1 MARGPRHGDDDKPS
15 PPGED
20 PAFAG
25 LTNPFLWPIMAA
37 AGSANLLSALF
48 GGFQRA
54 PGEASARPPA
64 TWTTP
69 HTIALELPTMR
80 LREFTR
86 DPSAR
91 ATLICGP
98 YALHGANVVD
108 FAPGHSMVETL
119 QQEGLARI
127 HVTDWRSATA
137 EMRHFS
143 IDTYLADL
151 NVAVDE
157 ISESGGSG
165 DGPALVD
172 LIGVCQGGWLA
183 LLYAAR
189 FPRKIGRLVIAGAPV
204 DVSAAESAVSRLVN
218 SLPDEA
224 FAQIVR
230 QGEGLVLGRHI
241 LEMWPSP
248 VMSSDAAEILQL
260 SPDLDDA
267 RARELVG
274 RFDAWNAWTVDLPGA
289 YYLQVVEW
297 LFRGNRIAKGTFP
310 ALGHPVDLAAITH
323 PLLLLAGRDD
333 RIVAP
338 EQLLAAA
345 RLVSSTPEI
354 VVAPCGHL
362 SLFMGRRTLTEIW
375 PRIAR
380 FLAGEGEP
388 RETFPRAADLG
399 DDAAK

>member
-1 MARGPRHGDDDKPS
+1 MARGPRHGDDEKPF
-15 PPGED
+15 PAGED

-25 LTNPFLWPIMAA
+25 LTNPFLWPMLAA
-37 AGSANLLSALF
+37 TGSASLLSAFF
-48 GGFQRA
+48 GGLQRA
-54 PGEASARPPA
+54 PSEPSARAPA

-69 HTIALELPTMR
+69 HAVALELPTMR
-80 LREFTR
+80 LREFTK

-91 ATLICGP
+91 STLICGP
-98 YALHGANVVD
+98 FALHGANVVD

-119 QQEGLARI
+119 HREGLARI

-157 ISESGGSG
+157 IGGFAGSG
-165 DGPALVD
+165 DGAAPVD

-189 FPRKIGRLVIAGAPV
+189 FPRKIGKLVIAGAPV
-204 DVSAAESAVSRLVN
+204 DVSAAESALSRLVN
-218 SLPDEA
+218 SLPEEA
-224 FAQIVR
+224 FVQIVR
-230 QGEGLVLGRHI
+230 QGDGLVLGRHI
-241 LEMWPSP
+241 LDMWPTP

-260 SPDLDDA
+260 PPDLDAA
-267 RARELVG
+267 RAQDLAK

-289 YYLQVVEW
+289 YYLQVVDW
-297 LFRGNRIAKGTFP
+297 LYRGNRIAKGTFP
-310 ALGHPVDLAAITH
+310 ALGHPADLTAITH

-345 RLVSSTPEI
+345 RLVSRAPEI
-354 VVAPCGHL
+354 IVAPCGHL
-362 SLFMGRRTLTEIW
+362 SLFMGGRTLTEIW

-380 FLAGEGEP
+380 FLAGDGKP
-388 RETFPRAADLG
+388 REANSCAPAPG
-399 DDAAK
+399 DDAAE

>member
-1 MARGPRHGDDDKPS
+1 MAKMRNGDDEKFLPER
-15 PPGED
+15 ED

-25 LTNPFLWPIMAA
+25 PANPFLWPAMAA
-37 AGSANLLSALF
+37 AGSASLLSAFF
-48 GGFQRA
+48 GGLQRMA
-54 PGEASARPPA
+54 RGPSARAPA
-64 TWTTP
+64 TWATP
-69 HTIALELPTMR
+69 HAIALELPTMR
-80 LREFTR
+80 LREFSKN
-86 DPSAR
+86 PAAR

-108 FAPGHSMVETL
+108 FAPGHSLIQTL

-137 EMRHFS
+137 GMRCFS

-157 ISESGGSG
+157 ISQI
-165 DGPALVD
+165 DGPVD

-189 FPRKIGRLVIAGAPV
+189 FPHKIGRLVIAGAPI
-204 DVSAAESAVSRLVN
+204 DISAAKSVMSRLVH
-218 SLPDEA
+218 SLPEEA
-224 FAQIVR
+224 FAQLVR
-230 QGEGLVLGRHI
+230 QGDGLVRGKQI

-248 VMSSDAAEILQL
+248 ALSSDAAEILQL
-260 SPDLDDA
+260 SPDLDVAAAQDLA
-267 RARELVG
+267 R
-274 RFDAWNAWTVDLPGA
+274 RFAEWNAWTVDLPGT

-297 LFRGNRIAKGTFP
+297 LYRGNRIVKGTFP
-310 ALGHPVDLAAITH
+310 ALGHPADLAAITH
-323 PLLLLAGRDD
+323 PLFLLAGRDD
-333 RIVAP
+333 RVVAP

-345 RLVSSTPEI
+345 RHVSSAPKI

-362 SLFMGRRTLTEIW
+362 SLFMGRRSLNEIW

-380 FLAGEGEP
+380 WLAEG
-388 RETFPRAADLG
+388 AAPDLG